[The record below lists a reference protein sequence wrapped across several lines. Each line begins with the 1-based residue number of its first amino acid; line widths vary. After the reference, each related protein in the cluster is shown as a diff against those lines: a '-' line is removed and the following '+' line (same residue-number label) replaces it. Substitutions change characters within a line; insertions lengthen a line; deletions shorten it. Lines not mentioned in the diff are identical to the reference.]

1 MVKNCLKYIGGW
13 FANYWKD
20 ILLTILLVIIII
32 GAFFGGFFLC
42 WEGAREQVMF
52 WEVMTTAPEPTSCA
66 LCGTDRDVKHH
77 APCIVNLSSGEIAE
91 LSVYQPHPT
100 IPGEVTDEIKTGYFS
115 FSFSAGANIMQSPE
129 LEKCEATLPKEIKV
143 MQPEHYCYDCRR
155 LLSNIDKKGYVIVDL
170 YDDESI
176 GAFKIYDGG
185 KYTIRDYIVTV
196 HKDENRLM
204 VVEVHGGVKSK

>member
-1 MVKNCLKYIGGW
+1 MVLNSLKRIAYW
-13 FANYWKD
+13 FADYWKD
-20 ILLTILLVIIII
+20 ILLTVLLVAVIL

-66 LCGTDRDVKHH
+66 LCGTDRNVKHH

-143 MQPEHYCYDCRR
+143 MQTEHYCYD
-155 LLSNIDKKGYVIVDL
+155 
-170 YDDESI
+170 
-176 GAFKIYDGG
+176 
-185 KYTIRDYIVTV
+185 
-196 HKDENRLM
+196 
-204 VVEVHGGVKSK
+204 